1 MKSSKIEIRNFYHI
15 LHEKRKKI
23 ISENERIVTLHISK
37 VEWDLL
43 DGVYFRWTV
52 LSLITF
58 IPKFICKNKMK
69 EMRIFMACWNK

>member
-37 VEWDLL
+37 VE
-43 DGVYFRWTV
+43 
-52 LSLITF
+52 
-58 IPKFICKNKMK
+58 
-69 EMRIFMACWNK
+69 